1 MSEQNWKA
9 TGLTCNHCAQSVT
22 KNLMS
27 IDGMSSVNVEVKP
40 NEVSSIQ
47 TVGAR
52 DFTAEEISRAMAQA
66 GKYVLT
72 S

>member
-1 MSEQNWKA
+1 
-9 TGLTCNHCAQSVT
+9 
-22 KNLMS
+22 MS

-40 NEVSSIQ
+40 NEVSSIR
-47 TVGAR
+47 TFGAR
-52 DFTAEEISRAMAQA
+52 DFTSEEISRAMAQA

>member
-22 KNLMS
+22 NKLMS
-27 IDGMSSVNVEVKP
+27 IDGMSSVRVEVKP

-52 DFTAEEISRAMAQA
+52 DFTSEEISRAMAQA

>member
-22 KNLMS
+22 KNLML
-27 IDGMSSVNVEVKP
+27 IDGMTSVNVDVKP

-47 TVGAR
+47 TIGAR
-52 DFTAEEISRAMAQA
+52 DFMPEEISKALMQS
-66 GKYVLT
+66 GKYTLT
-72 S
+72 

>member
-1 MSEQNWKA
+1 MA
-9 TGLTCNHCAQSVT
+9 
-22 KNLMS
+22 
-27 IDGMSSVNVEVKP
+27 IDGMSRVNVDVKP

-47 TVGAR
+47 TIGAR
-52 DFTAEEISRAMAQA
+52 DFTPEEISRAMARA

>member
-27 IDGMSSVNVEVKP
+27 IDGMSSVDVEVKP
-40 NEVSSIQ
+40 NEVSSIL

-52 DFTAEEISRAMAQA
+52 DFTPEEISRAMAQA

>member
-9 TGLTCNHCAQSVT
+9 TGLTCNHCAQSIT
-22 KNLMS
+22 KNLMA
-27 IDGMSSVNVEVKP
+27 IDGMSRVNVDVKP
-40 NEVSSIQ
+40 NEASLIQ

-52 DFTAEEISRAMAQA
+52 DFTPEEISRAMVQA
-66 GKYVLT
+66 GKYVLI

>member
-1 MSEQNWKA
+1 MA
-9 TGLTCNHCAQSVT
+9 
-22 KNLMS
+22 
-27 IDGMSSVNVEVKP
+27 IDGMSRVNVDVKP

-52 DFTAEEISRAMAQA
+52 DFTPEEISRAMVQA